1 MPQNTNLNVS
11 PYFDDYDS
19 SKNYNKV
26 LFKPGTPVQA
36 RELTTLQSIMQ
47 GQIEKFGKHIFK
59 EGSIVIP
66 GKFNYDFNYTY
77 VKIES
82 TFFGVPVEG
91 YYQNLLRL
99 RIKGKTS
106 GVTAKVVKV
115 LSQSESIDSCTTLY
129 IKYEGSSDD
138 NTRDTFLDGENL
150 VTMSTFTYGVTTIEE
165 GSDFATCLTSN
176 ASGTGSSFTIVR
188 GVFFARG
195 SFVEVKTE
203 TLILDQYSNTP
214 SYRVGFNVLEE
225 IVTAV
230 DDSTLYDNAAGFSN
244 FTAPGSDR
252 LKITLSLTKKLTT
265 DFNDE
270 NFIELLRT
278 EEGETKELVERT
290 VYGEIAK
297 EFARRTYDESGNYY
311 VNKFDLQ
318 PKECLNDR
326 YSNFGQFTKNQITE
340 DGNTPSKDLMCIRIG
355 PGKAFVKGY
364 ETSVA
369 GNRFIDVEKPRT
381 LKKVKSRAIPFQAG
395 NKIRVNNVL
404 SAAQV
409 KINTTDTIELRNA
422 RLESTKSNAVGDVI
436 GRARVYDYRLQNS
449 AYTGDATVFEL
460 YLFDIITDTKLIV
473 NQAITQGN
481 PARVEGQRSGASGML
496 KSAVSN
502 STTIVLCETAGQF
515 LQDEP
520 LIINGIRQ
528 GIIITSVTE
537 YNLSDIKSVRST
549 AASRTFTADV
559 VLEEK
564 FNFGAI
570 GFSIS
575 AQSGGTST
583 LSSGGAGWAKNLRLD
598 DIIQY
603 TQSGVS
609 LPVYHRVTAISATG
623 LSATLDDVADV
634 SDVCDGTLPSAA
646 ITLSGLKIVS
656 GKIRD
661 SQNGFL
667 SADMPHDYIE
677 SVDLTESTL
686 YVREEIVNLSTDGNG
701 QMDLPSLTGS
711 ELVYAGFD
719 EERYTVI
726 YNDGS
731 IEPLTVDQFVLTN
744 GNKGA
749 TISGLTASQ
758 SSNVDV
764 HVTKQK
770 SKVTSKSK
778 ILSKSQTILVT
789 GSEDLNDAGIDNG
802 LTSSDVYGKRVQD
815 REISLDDPDIVN
827 VHAVFEST
835 GTGAP
840 SIPEITMASFTGPS
854 GDNSDIIVGEIGIG
868 KSSGASA
875 YVLAR
880 SGADKVEICVKNT
893 KSFISTEEI
902 LFETSG
908 VKANVSVVT
917 PGDPNIRPDFILDN
931 GQRDEYYDFGRIV
944 RKQYASKPQGQLKIY
959 FDMYT
964 INSEDS
970 GDLVTASSYEA
981 AEYDTVP
988 SIGNVRNT
996 DIIDLRPRVATHSG
1010 SRSPFEFDSR
1020 NFSGTG
1026 QSASVLSS
1034 DENITFDYSTYLGRK
1049 DRMYLNPNS
1058 SFSIISGTPSENPIL
1073 PDPVSE
1079 GFELATIDYK
1089 PYVYDANRD
1098 VVITFKANRRYTMK
1112 DIGGLENRIENLE
1125 EVTTLTML
1133 EAKTSGLI
1141 IKDGSTGLDRFKN
1154 GFVVDPFTDFSIADK
1169 TQEIKFEVDN
1179 GKLTAKKYRDAIDL
1193 LMGSNSVV
1201 GLTGAPDPT
1210 VDPRFAADLGSPN
1223 ITKTGN
1229 VVTLKYNEVQDRIQ
1243 PFATRLESIN
1253 PYMYR
1258 DWNGRLQLDP
1268 TDDVYVDRRQVT
1280 TVEGQGFAND
1290 FVSETEPVPFMREQ
1304 NIEFDVT
1311 VLKPDTKHYAYWS
1324 GTDMTDIETNV
1335 IPKLLEVTPVSGS
1348 FEIGETVRG
1357 LAVSTQNVSQ
1367 GEDVRF
1373 RLCSP
1378 NHKVGP
1384 FSSPTLVYTVN
1395 PYTPTVGLSSSYSE
1409 TSSVLNVDI
1418 ASLNQ
1423 KSDGNFFGF
1432 VTVGMLLIGE
1442 SSGAQA
1448 TISEIKLVSDDIGT
1462 LQGCYYI
1469 PPNTFQDGTNTATI
1483 VETKL
1488 ENRIPGKNIS
1498 FAETEFFSEGFE
1510 ITETTIIRTEPNLPI
1525 PIINNITNVTNNITN
1540 TTNVTQINH
1549 VTVEEDDPLAQSFE
1563 VVEDTGIFMTGVD
1576 FYFQAKSEVIPAKC
1590 HIVTLENG
1598 FPSQKI
1604 MKNSEVE
1611 LAPAQVSV
1619 SDDGSIPTRFQF
1631 PAPVF
1636 LPKGD
1641 YAFYL
1646 GSASGD
1652 YDCWISQVGENDIS
1666 TANLSQFQQI
1676 VVSKQPTQGSLF
1688 KAQSDV
1694 TWTASQLEDLKYISH
1709 KAQFINDSGTVR
1721 LYNPQLTK
1729 YNERNKLGQNP
1740 IETFSKR
1747 VYIGLGSATST
1758 PHINEGTVLSQSNNT
1773 TARGVVAEKLSAIS
1787 LASGSVT
1794 ITNAGSGYE
1803 NGNSQ
1808 EVNFQTITG
1817 RGSGA
1822 IGIVNVSSNSVT
1834 AVSIKGA
1841 AAADDTTGQGY
1852 KVGDT
1857 LTANI
1862 GTKGLGKDLVVTVG
1876 LTTDANALVVTNA
1889 SGADFNTTDNIT
1901 YIPSAGAGVGVASEQ
1916 TGIAPSVVTVNSDE
1930 YDGTHFKVTH
1940 ANHGHHDFASV
1951 VTLDNITGDSVPSK
1965 LTVGYAASVTSNVS
1979 VASSTGFNFFEGEQ
1993 VSASNPGFAIIGD
2006 EVIQYTSV
2014 GTNLLSGTVLR
2025 GVDGSLAQDHSADD
2039 PIQKYELSGISLR
2052 KINKQHD
2059 LSQVTNSIVDQITLD
2074 SYHVKIT
2081 GTKLFSK
2088 DKSGGGTRALGT
2100 SNITFDTINPSIKH
2114 SIPIG
2119 TKVTGKVRTITSKS
2133 VSGNESAYLDQ
2144 GYEDISMFGK
2154 TAFNS
2159 PRMIATREVEQAK
2172 GTILALPGA
2181 KSFTFEAT
2189 LSSNSENV
2197 SPSINVFTSS
2207 ILTESA
2213 RINKP
2218 ISNFKT
2224 DRRSNTSDDPHDMVY
2239 LTKEI
2244 GLENPSTSIKVIFGA
2259 NRPPNSDIRVLYRL
2273 KRDDTSEF
2281 DKKFELM
2288 PGFKN
2293 TDAAGFVI
2301 NQKDNDGSSDRK
2313 IAASLDNEFVDYEYT
2328 ADNLPPF
2335 TSFQIKVVFMS
2346 SDQADSPEIIDFR
2359 SIAVA

>member
-11 PYFDDYDS
+11 PYFDDYNS
-19 SKNYNKV
+19 AKNYNKV

-66 GKFNYDFNYTY
+66 GKFNYDYDYTY

-106 GVTAKVVKV
+106 GVTAKVIKV
-115 LSQSESIDSCTTLY
+115 LSQSESVDSCTTLY

-138 NTRDTFLDGENL
+138 NTRDTFLDGEDL
-150 VTMSTFTYGVTTIEE
+150 ITMSTFTYGVTTIEE
-165 GSDFATCLTSN
+165 GSSFATCLTSN
-176 ASGTGSSFTIVR
+176 ATGAGSSFTIVR

-195 SFVEVKTE
+195 AFIEVKTE
-203 TLILDQYSNTP
+203 TLILDQYSTTP

-225 IVTAV
+225 IITAV

-252 LKITLSLTKKLTT
+252 LKISLSLTKKLTT

-290 VYGEIAK
+290 IYGEIAK
-297 EFARRTYDESGNYY
+297 EFARRTFDESGNYY
-311 VNKFDLQ
+311 VDKFDLQ
-318 PKECLNDR
+318 AKECLNDR
-326 YSNFGQFTKNQITE
+326 YSNFGQFTKNQLTE
-340 DGNTPSKDLMCIRIG
+340 DGNTPSKDLMCIRVG

-364 ETSVA
+364 ETQVR
-369 GNRFIDVEKPRT
+369 GNKFIDVEKPRT
-381 LKKVKSRAIPFQAG
+381 LKKIKSRAIPFQAG

-409 KINTTDTIELRNA
+409 KIDTTDFIELRNQ
-422 RLESTKSNAVGDVI
+422 RLGTTKSNAVGDVI
-436 GRARVYDYRLQNS
+436 GRARVYDYRLQNA
-449 AYTGDATVFEL
+449 AYEDNSSVFEL
-460 YLFDIITDTKLIV
+460 FLFDIITDTKLTI
-473 NQAITQGN
+473 NQAITQGV
-481 PARVEGQRSGASGML
+481 PALIEGQRSGARGML
-496 KSAVSN
+496 KSTASN
-502 STTIVLCETAGQF
+502 TTTLTLCETAGQF

-520 LIINGIRQ
+520 LLINGKAQ

-537 YNLSDIKSVRST
+537 YDLSDIKSVRST

-564 FNFGAI
+564 FNFGGI
-570 GFSIS
+570 GFNIS

-583 LSSGGAGWAKNLRLD
+583 LSSGGAGWAKNLRVD

-603 TQSGVS
+603 TASGIS

-623 LSATLDDVADV
+623 LSATVDDVADV
-634 SDVCDGTLPSAA
+634 TDVCDGTLPSAA
-646 ITLSGLKIVS
+646 ITVSGLKVVS
-656 GKIRD
+656 GSIRD
-661 SQNGFL
+661 SQSGFL
-667 SADMPHDYIE
+667 SADMPHNYIE

-686 YVREEIVNLSTDGNG
+686 FTREEIVNLSTDGNG

-711 ELVYAGFD
+711 EFVYAGFD
-719 EERYTVI
+719 EERYTII
-726 YNDGS
+726 YNDGT
-731 IEPLTVDQFVLTN
+731 IEPLTIDQFVLTN

-770 SKVTSKSK
+770 SKITSKSK

-789 GSEDLNDAGIDNG
+789 GSEDTNDEGIDNG
-802 LTSSDVYGKRVQD
+802 LTSSSVYGKRVQD
-815 REISLDDPDIVN
+815 KEISLDNPDIVS

-840 SIPEITMASFTGPS
+840 TIPEVTMASFTGPS

-880 SGADKVEICVKNT
+880 SGADKVEICTKNSKT
-893 KSFISTEEI
+893 FFPTEEI
-902 LFETSG
+902 EFETSG
-908 VKANVSVVT
+908 VRANVSVVT
-917 PGDPNIRPDFILDN
+917 PGDPNIRGDFILDN
-931 GQRDEYYDFGRIV
+931 GQRDEYYDFGRLV

-970 GDLVTASSYEA
+970 GDLVTASSYEK
-981 AEYDTVP
+981 AEYDKVP
-988 SIGNVRNT
+988 SVGNVRNS
-996 DIIDLRPRVATHSG
+996 DIIDLRPRVAPHSG

-1020 NFSGTG
+1020 NFGS
-1026 QSASVLSS
+1026 QMAAILSS
-1034 DENITFDYSTYLGRK
+1034 DENITFDYNCYLGRK
-1049 DRMYLNPNS
+1049 DRMYLNPNG
-1058 SFSIISGTPSENPIL
+1058 SFNIISGTPAENPIL

-1079 GFELATIDYK
+1079 GFQLATIDYK

-1098 VVITFKANRRYTMK
+1098 VFITFKANRRYTMK
-1112 DIGGLENRIENLE
+1112 DIGGLETRIDNLE
-1125 EVTTLTML
+1125 EQTTLSML
-1133 EAKTSGLI
+1133 EQKTSGLNI
-1141 IKDGSTGLDRFKN
+1141 RDGATGLDRFKN
-1154 GFVVDPFTDFSIADK
+1154 GFIVDPFKDFSIADK
-1169 TQEIKFEVDN
+1169 SQEIKFEVDN
-1179 GKLTAKKYRDAIDL
+1179 GKLTAKKYRDSIDL

-1201 GLTGAPDPT
+1201 GLQGAPDPT
-1210 VDPRFAADLGSPN
+1210 VDPRFAEDLGSPN

-1229 VVTLKYNEVQDRIQ
+1229 VVTLKYDEEIDRTQ

-1258 DWNGRLQLDP
+1258 DWNGRMTLDP
-1268 TDDVYVDRRQVT
+1268 ADDVYVDRQQIT
-1280 TVEGQGFAND
+1280 IEEGQGFAND

-1304 NIEFDVT
+1304 NIEFNVT
-1311 VLKPDTKHYAYWS
+1311 VLKPDTRHYAYWS
-1324 GTDMTDIETNV
+1324 GTDMTDVETNV
-1335 IPKLLEVTPVSGS
+1335 IPKLLEVNPVSGS

-1367 GEDVRF
+1367 GEDIRF
-1373 RLCSP
+1373 RLCTP
-1378 NHKVGP
+1378 NHKIGP
-1384 FSSPTLVYTVN
+1384 FSAPTLTYTIN
-1395 PYTPTVGLSSSYSE
+1395 PYSPTVGLSSSYSE
-1409 TSSVLNVDI
+1409 TSTVLNVDV

-1432 VTVGMLLIGE
+1432 ITNGMTLIGE
-1442 SSGAQA
+1442 TSGAQA
-1448 TISEIKLVSDDIGT
+1448 TISNVRLVSDDIGT
-1462 LQGCYYI
+1462 LQGCYHI
-1469 PPNTFQDGTNTATI
+1469 PPNTFQDGTNTAQI

-1488 ENRIPGKNIS
+1488 ENRIPGKNLSI
-1498 FAETEFFSEGFE
+1498 AESEFFSEGFE

-1525 PIINNITNVTNNITN
+1525 PVINNITNVTNNITN
-1540 TTNVTQINH
+1540 VRNVTNVNH
-1549 VTVEEDDPLAQSFE
+1549 ITVEEDDPLAQSFE

-1576 FYFQAKSEVIPAKC
+1576 FFFQAKSEVIPAKC

-1611 LAPAQVSV
+1611 LAPAQVSI
-1619 SDDGSIPTRFQF
+1619 SDDASVPTRFQF

-1694 TWTASQLEDLKYISH
+1694 TWTASQLEDLKYNSY
-1709 KAQFINDSGTVR
+1709 KAKFIADSGTVR

-1729 YNERNKLGQNP
+1729 YNERNKLSQNP

-1747 VYIGLGSATST
+1747 VYIGLGSATET
-1758 PHINEGTVLSQSNNT
+1758 PHINEGTVLSQSGNT

-1787 LASGSVT
+1787 LAGGSVT

-1822 IGIVNVSSNSVT
+1822 IGVVNVSGGAVT
-1834 AVSIKGA
+1834 AVSIKA
-1841 AAADDTTGQGY
+1841 ASAADDTTGVGY

-1857 LTANI
+1857 LTAQI
-1862 GTKGLGKDLVVTVG
+1862 GNKGLGRDLVITVG
-1876 LTTDANALVVTNA
+1876 LTTAQNAYVVTNA
-1889 SGADFNTTDNIT
+1889 KGAEFNTTGDIT
-1901 YIPSAGAGVGVASEQ
+1901 YIPSDGPGVGIASAQ
-1916 TGIAPSVVTVNSDE
+1916 TGIVPSVVTVNSDE

-1940 ANHGHHDFASV
+1940 ANHGHHAFDSV
-1951 VTLDNITGDSVPSK
+1951 VTLDNITGDSVPTK

-2006 EVIQYTSV
+2006 EIIQYTSV
-2014 GTNLLSGTVLR
+2014 GTNILSGTILR
-2025 GVDGSLAQDHSADD
+2025 GVDGSFAQDHLADD
-2039 PIQKYELSGISLR
+2039 PVQKYELSGISLR

-2088 DKSGGGTRALGT
+2088 DKSGGGIRGLGT
-2100 SNITFDTINPSIKH
+2100 SNITYDTINPSIKH
-2114 SIPIG
+2114 STPIG
-2119 TKVTGKVRTITSKS
+2119 TKVTGKVRTVSSKS
-2133 VSGNESAYLDQ
+2133 ISGNEAAYLDQ

-2154 TAFNS
+2154 TAFTS
-2159 PRMIATREVEQAK
+2159 PRMIATREVEQDK

-2189 LSSNSENV
+2189 LSTTDTNV

-2207 ILTESA
+2207 ILTESS

-2218 ISNFKT
+2218 ITNFKT
-2224 DRRSNTSDDPHDMVY
+2224 DRRSNLNDDPHDMVY

-2244 GLENPSTSIKVIFGA
+2244 GLENPSTSIKTIFAA

-2273 KRDDTSEF
+2273 KRDDSSEF

-2293 TDAAGFVI
+2293 TDAAGFTI
-2301 NQKDNDGSSDRK
+2301 NPKDNDGSSDVK
-2313 IAASLDNEFVDYEYT
+2313 IPASLVGEFIDYEYT
-2328 ADNLPPF
+2328 VDNLPPF
-2335 TSFQIKVVFMS
+2335 TAFQIKVVFMS
-2346 SDQADSPEIIDFR
+2346 TYQADSPEIIDFR
-2359 SIAVA
+2359 TIAVA